1 MKKQGKRII
10 GIMLALVLALT
21 CVPVTNAKAT
31 TIAEMA
37 TQTIKLNEFDTI
49 TFNADVPIVVKV
61 VLKTKGTFAFIFKP
75 YDPGFVN
82 VELYDMQSNFPA
94 QDEVGTSY
102 ENITPYNIGYKG
114 DLDAGTYYLRM
125 YNVSTRCN
133 GTYSFNAQMYPA
145 ESADIQIC
153 PNIKTGKTLQLIP
166 AFISCKDKKVTWKSS
181 NNKVA
186 TVSASGKVK
195 ALKKGSTTIKV
206 YNQSGIVAKIK
217 IKVV

>member
-31 TIAEMA
+31 TIAEMT

-61 VLKTKGTFAFIFKP
+61 ELKTKGTFAFIFKP
-75 YDPGFVN
+75 YNPGDVN
-82 VELYDMQSNFPA
+82 VELYDAQSNLLA
-94 QDEVGTSY
+94 SHSISTRWD
-102 ENITPYNIGYKG
+102 NITPYNIGYKG

-125 YNVSTRCN
+125 YNEWTNYN

-145 ESADIQIC
+145 
-153 PNIKTGKTLQLIP
+153 
-166 AFISCKDKKVTWKSS
+166 
-181 NNKVA
+181 
-186 TVSASGKVK
+186 
-195 ALKKGSTTIKV
+195 
-206 YNQSGIVAKIK
+206 
-217 IKVV
+217 

>member
-1 MKKQGKRII
+1 MKKQGKKMI
-10 GIMLALVLALT
+10 GIMLMLVLALT
-21 CVPVTNAKAT
+21 CVPVTSAKAT

-37 TQTIKLNEFDTI
+37 TQTIKLNEFDSI
-49 TFNADVPIVVKV
+49 TFNADMPIVVKV
-61 VLKTKGTFAFIFKP
+61 ELKTKGTFALIFKP
-75 YDPGFVN
+75 YNPGDVD
-82 VELYDMQSNFPA
+82 VELYDAQSNLLA
-94 QDEVGTSY
+94 QGSVWTKYD
-102 ENITPYNIGYKG
+102 NITPYNIGYKG

-125 YNVSTRCN
+125 YDAYYN

-145 ESADIQIC
+145 ANADIQIC
-153 PNIKTGKTLQLIP
+153 PTIKAGKTLQLSP

-181 NNKVA
+181 NSKVA

-206 YNQSGIVAKIK
+206 YNQSGIVTKLK

>member
-82 VELYDMQSNFPA
+82 VELYDMQSNLLA

-133 GTYSFNAQMYPA
+133 GTYSFNAQMYPCR
-145 ESADIQIC
+145 ECRYPDL
-153 PNIKTGKTLQLIP
+153 PKHKDRKNI
-166 AFISCKDKKVTWKSS
+166 
-181 NNKVA
+181 
-186 TVSASGKVK
+186 
-195 ALKKGSTTIKV
+195 TI
-206 YNQSGIVAKIK
+206 NSGIYQLQR
-217 IKVV
+217 

>member
-82 VELYDMQSNFPA
+82 VELYDMQSNLLA

-153 PNIKTGKTLQLIP
+153 PNIKTGKTLQLTP

-195 ALKKGSTTIKV
+195 ALKRGV
-206 YNQSGIVAKIK
+206 QQSRYIISQALSQK
-217 IKVV
+217 

>member
-82 VELYDMQSNFPA
+82 VELYDMQSNLLA

-114 DLDAGTYYLRM
+114 DLDAGTYYFRM

-133 GTYSFNAQMYPA
+133 GTYSFNAQVYPA

>member
-82 VELYDMQSNFPA
+82 VELYDMQSNLLA

-133 GTYSFNAQMYPA
+133 
-145 ESADIQIC
+145 
-153 PNIKTGKTLQLIP
+153 
-166 AFISCKDKKVTWKSS
+166 
-181 NNKVA
+181 
-186 TVSASGKVK
+186 
-195 ALKKGSTTIKV
+195 
-206 YNQSGIVAKIK
+206 
-217 IKVV
+217 